1 MEDENQEQE
10 APVEEEKVEEEEE
23 KEEEFDLE
31 PETREEVKEEEPEK
45 KEDPETYPDDEELIS
60 KVTSKKIGPLEKK
73 LDHLATVSEVDAF
86 IQSQPEY
93 SKYRA
98 TMIKHATHP
107 AYSKIPVSFI
117 ANALASKDQQKIG
130 AAKERAAQKKVD
142 ETKGAGKGTREVAP
156 GETDWRKVSNDAFEK
171 KRAEILGRL

>member
-10 APVEEEKVEEEEE
+10 IQPEEEQAEEE
-23 KEEEFDLE
+23 KEEEFDLD
-31 PETREEVKEEEPEK
+31 PETREKEKEEEPEK
-45 KEDPETYPDDEELIS
+45 KEDTETYPDDEELIS

-86 IQSQPEY
+86 IQSKPEY

-98 TMIKHATHP
+98 TMIKHAEHP

-117 ANALASKDQQKIG
+117 ANALAAKDQQKIG

-142 ETKGAGKGTREVAP
+142 ETRGAGKGVRDVSP

-171 KRAEILGRL
+171 KRAEVLGRL